1 MNSQPYKLLLR
12 LPDQLHVRVAEAAKR
27 YRRSM
32 NSEIVT
38 RLEHSLNG
46 LPGDE
51 SESDVE
57 PPFFAQIEAS
67 LRGHL
72 TDEEDSLVR
81 LFRRL
86 SARQR
91 SALLTLLEG

>member
-1 MNSQPYKLLLR
+1 MGSQPYKLLLR

-46 LPGDE
+46 LPGD